1 MLAETIAAIEAE
13 LTLKNDVRDL
23 TLRRSRE
30 LVRFCAHAIRAAHRH
45 EFAESERLL
54 QTARAAVA
62 AMVAD
67 LAPHQDLYFAGYT
80 QDALKE
86 MVEAGLVLAFVTGA
100 PLPGPQDFDVCGA
113 TYLRGLAEATTE
125 LRRFALD
132 LIRRGN
138 VAEAERYLD
147 SMDEVYSH
155 LIALDYPDAITGGL
169 RRHTDAVRG
178 VLERTRGDLTVA
190 VRQDQMRAAL
200 HDFEQRLGLTNLA
213 AAFTGADVT
222 MAGDGAAE
230 EAETY
235 ESNQADSSQ

>member
-1 MLAETIAAIEAE
+1 MLIETIAAIEAE
-13 LTLKNDVRDL
+13 LTLKNDARDL

-30 LVRFCAHAIRAAHRH
+30 LIRYCAHAIRAAHRH
-45 EFAESERLL
+45 EFDEAQRLL
-54 QTARAAVA
+54 QTAQAAA
-62 AMVAD
+62 AEMVAD
-67 LAPHQDLYFAGYT
+67 LAVHQDLYYAGYT

-86 MVEAGLVLAFVTGA
+86 VTEAFLVVAFVTAA
-100 PLPGPQDFDVCGA
+100 PLPTPQDLHVVGA

-132 LIRRGN
+132 LVRRGE

-147 SMDEVYSH
+147 IMDDVYSH

-169 RRHTDAVRG
+169 RRHTDTVRG

-200 HDFEQRLGLTNLA
+200 HSFEQRLGVNNLA
-213 AAFTGADVT
+213 TAFSDVDFGAD
-222 MAGDGAAE
+222 GEGQPE
-230 EAETY
+230 GN
-235 ESNQADSSQ
+235 ESHEPG

>member
-1 MLAETIAAIEAE
+1 MLIETIAAIEAE
-13 LTLKNDVRDL
+13 LTLKNDARDL

-30 LVRFCAHAIRAAHRH
+30 LIRYCAHAIRAAHRH
-45 EFAESERLL
+45 EFDEAQRLL
-54 QTARAAVA
+54 QTAQAAA
-62 AMVAD
+62 AEMVTD
-67 LAPHQDLYFAGYT
+67 LAVHQDLYYAGYT

-86 MVEAGLVLAFVTGA
+86 VTEAFLVVAFVTAA
-100 PLPGPQDFDVCGA
+100 PLPTPLDLHVVGA

-132 LIRRGN
+132 LVRRGE

-147 SMDEVYSH
+147 IMDDVYSH

-169 RRHTDAVRG
+169 RRHTDTVRG

-200 HDFEQRLGLTNLA
+200 HSFEQRLGVNNLA
-213 AAFTGADVT
+213 TAFSDVDFGAD
-222 MAGDGAAE
+222 GEGQPE
-230 EAETY
+230 GN
-235 ESNQADSSQ
+235 ESHEPG